1 MTWLRKSPGM
11 CLVHIVNGYSR
22 IDFNSLFLF
31 LSLVNV
37 NGSGENMS
45 SSRSHGE
52 GTIPSQELRR
62 RQVNILG
69 ILLKVLNSDE

>member
-1 MTWLRKSPGM
+1 
-11 CLVHIVNGYSR
+11 
-22 IDFNSLFLF
+22 LF

>member
-1 MTWLRKSPGM
+1 MMTRLMKSPGM
-11 CLVHIVNGYSR
+11 CFVHVVNGYSR
-22 IDFNSLFLF
+22 IDFNSWFLY
-31 LSLVNV
+31 LSLV

-69 ILLKVLNSDE
+69 IFLKVPNSDE